1 MKLFSQIIIGLIALV
16 IVTKI
21 LMGVFKLIIYLIKNT
36 KEFSLKALFENYTEY
51 VGILV
56 DEALDNE
63 NELLSGASLC
73 FISMGYVFIPFVSL
87 FTGIGMWI
95 EWAFR

>member
-36 KEFSLKALFENYTEY
+36 KKFSLKALFENYTEY

-63 NELLSGASLC
+63 NEFLSTVSLS
-73 FISMGYVFIPFVSL
+73 FISLSYVFIPFASI

-95 EWAFR
+95 EWAFE